1 MRFST
6 IYFSTVIAVLSV
18 NAQSNN
24 GTATTNTAPV
34 VSGTELPSA
43 AQQSATACLL
53 TCASDDNECRTKCQA
68 LANSVN
74 PIADCQ
80 AACPKGDGS
89 ATANES
95 YKQCFQACQTAA
107 AQVPS
112 TTAQETSAPNAT
124 SSPTGS
130 NGSGNSGDNSGES
143 NGSGVKASGTSSSPS
158 STPTN
163 ASNDLRVSFS
173 VCGVLG
179 LFALMLAL

>member
-6 IYFSTVIAVLSV
+6 IYFSAVVAVLSV

-24 GTATTNTAPV
+24 GTATTNSAPV

-53 TCASDDNECRTKCQA
+53 TCAADDNDCRTKCQA

-95 YKQCFQACQTAA
+95 YKQCFQACQNTA

-112 TTAQETSAPNAT
+112 TTAQETSAPDAT

-130 NGSGNSGDNSGES
+130 NGSGSNESGNSD
-143 NGSGVKASGTSSSPS
+143 GSGVKASGTTSSPS